1 MIKTLPP
8 RRRRSSPVAEPPIVK
23 AGESKGSAMDLNEI
37 KRLIQLVQKS
47 GIGELEV
54 SEGERT
60 IRITAAPL
68 AAAVSYAAAPAQS
81 APAPAPVQAA
91 APPVAAPNA
100 DAHLVTIVSPMVGTF
115 YRAPAPDAD
124 PYVELNSQV
133 DLGQTVCIV
142 EAMKLM
148 NEIESEVRGRI
159 VRILVDNGQPV
170 EYGQSLFLVDPS

>member
-1 MIKTLPP
+1 
-8 RRRRSSPVAEPPIVK
+8 
-23 AGESKGSAMDLNEI
+23 MDLNEI

-68 AAAVSYAAAPAQS
+68 AAPGGPVAYAAAPAQS
-81 APAPAPVQAA
+81 APAPAQAA
-91 APPVAAPNA
+91 APQAAAPNP

>member
-1 MIKTLPP
+1 
-8 RRRRSSPVAEPPIVK
+8 
-23 AGESKGSAMDLNEI
+23 MDLNEI

-60 IRITAAPL
+60 IRITAAPSVAPAL
-68 AAAVSYAAAPAQS
+68 AYAAAPAQS

-91 APPVAAPNA
+91 APPAAAPNP